1 MVRSPYLTL
10 GRYDSNMKRRTAIIG
25 AVGLAAMG
33 SVGYFGWQ
41 QSTRRAPQA
50 NRAIRPATA
59 RTAPDIEAFFAA
71 VLPDMAGDDQSM
83 AQWRGRPLVINFWA
97 TWCPPC
103 VKEMPD
109 LNRLAQQHPGA
120 QFLGIAIDTA
130 SNVTEFVKKIPV
142 SYPIFVAGLGGVG
155 LVRALGNAA
164 GGLPFTVLVRAQGDL
179 GPVILG
185 PVDPDSLSAQ
195 VVQLL
200 SGSAI

>member
-1 MVRSPYLTL
+1 MVRSSYLAL
-10 GRYDSNMKRRTAIIG
+10 RRYDAVMKRRTVIIG
-25 AVGLAAMG
+25 AVGLVAMG

-41 QSTRRAPQA
+41 QSSRRAPQA
-50 NRAIRPATA
+50 NRAIRSETV
-59 RTAPDIEAFFAA
+59 TTPDIEAFFTAE
-71 VLPDMAGDDQSM
+71 LPDMAGHEQSM
-83 AQWRGRPLVINFWA
+83 AQWRDRPLVINFWA

-109 LNRLAQQHPGA
+109 LNRLAIQHPGA

-142 SYPIFVAGLGGVG
+142 FYPIFVAGLGGVS

-164 GGLPFTVLVRAQGDL
+164 GGLPFTVLVRSQGDL

-185 PVDPDSLSAQ
+185 PVVPDSLSAQ
-195 VVQLL
+195 VVQLI
-200 SGSAI
+200 SDSAV

>member
-1 MVRSPYLTL
+1 
-10 GRYDSNMKRRTAIIG
+10 MKRRTAIIG
-25 AVGLAAMG
+25 ALGLAAMG

-41 QSTRRAPQA
+41 QSSRRAPQA
-50 NRAIRPATA
+50 NRAIRSETATSPGIESFFATA
-59 RTAPDIEAFFAA
+59 
-71 VLPDMAGDDQSM
+71 LPNMAGEEQRM
-83 AQWRGRPLVINFWA
+83 AQWRGRALVINFWA

-130 SNVTEFVKKIPV
+130 SNVTEFVKKVPV
-142 SYPIFVAGLGGVG
+142 SYPIFVAGYGGLG
-155 LVRALGNAA
+155 LVRALGNVA

-185 PVDPDSLSAQ
+185 PVDPDSLGAQ
-195 VVQLL
+195 VAQLV
-200 SGSAI
+200 SGSTI

>member
-1 MVRSPYLTL
+1 LAL
-10 GRYDSNMKRRTAIIG
+10 QRYDWFMKRRTAIIG

-50 NRAIRPATA
+50 NRAIRPASATA
-59 RTAPDIEAFFAA
+59 AAPDIEAFFAA
-71 VLPDMAGDDQSM
+71 VLPDMAGDEQRM
-83 AQWRGRPLVINFWA
+83 AQWRGRALVINFWA

-195 VVQLL
+195 VVQLV
-200 SGSAI
+200 SGSAV

>member
-1 MVRSPYLTL
+1 MVRSPYLAL
-10 GRYDSNMKRRTAIIG
+10 RRYDSVMKRRTAIIG

-41 QSTRRAPQA
+41 QSSRRAPQA
-50 NRAIRPATA
+50 NRAIRPVTS
-59 RTAPDIEAFFAA
+59 TAPDIEAFFAA
-71 VLPDMAGDDQSM
+71 VLPDMAGDDQPM
-83 AQWRGRPLVINFWA
+83 AQWRGRALVINFWA

-130 SNVTEFVKKIPV
+130 SNVTDFVKKIPV
-142 SYPIFVAGLGGVG
+142 SYPIFVAGLGGVS

-185 PVDPDSLSAQ
+185 PVDPDLLSEQ

-200 SGSAI
+200 SGSAV